1 MTLLSLA
8 SKQIWPQVLAIAH
21 LKPDR
26 VFLLHSEEAGES
38 KDPAQ
43 RLKRFFDDAE
53 PSLLPQGATRLESI
67 PHDDFAAIERLLDA
81 LPSKQQLILGDCVL
95 NFTGGNK
102 LMATAAFRWAA
113 KRGVRAL
120 YLERG
125 NQITWFE
132 PRDGDM
138 KTRSERLDASAT
150 NKLDAAALL
159 SCQFGDEVLQ
169 SSGERLNLN
178 QKGQNAA
185 SQDLAAK
192 LQGETRLDRNA
203 FDFRRWLTIE
213 DPSPRESNEGNNL
226 EYGTACA
233 LLKTGLSAVR
243 RGVELSTLPNSTNT
257 EAELD
262 LVFNW
267 NGRLWVVDCKDRV
280 GGDAKVESLKTLLLG
295 DGCCNRQTEVLL
307 KSIAEDLKDRDI
319 KILREDLLQISE
331 VGGLLG
337 CALAVRSSK
346 PPQQA
351 VEYAAS
357 RHPHVEIL
365 LKSDLVKRLPAILAG
380 RRPRRSAKF

>member
-1 MTLLSLA
+1 MILLSLA
-8 SKQIWPQVLAIAH
+8 SKQIWPHVLSVAH
-21 LKPDR
+21 LKPER
-26 VFLLHSEEAGES
+26 VFLLHSEEASES

-53 PSLLPQGATRLESI
+53 PRLLPQGAARLESI
-67 PHDDFAAIERLLDA
+67 PHDDFAAIERLLDT
-81 LPSKQQLILGDCVL
+81 LPSKQQHSLGDCVL

-113 KRGVRAL
+113 KRSVRAF
-120 YLERG
+120 YLERS

-138 KTRSERLDASAT
+138 ETSSERLDASLT
-150 NKLDAAALL
+150 NKLDSAALL
-159 SCQFGDEVLQ
+159 SCQFGDEVVQ
-169 SSGERLNLN
+169 SSGERLTLN
-178 QKGQNAA
+178 EKGRNAA
-185 SQDLAAK
+185 PQDLAAK

-203 FDFRRWLTIE
+203 FDFRKWLTIE
-213 DPSPRESNEGNNL
+213 DPSPREPNEGDNL

-233 LLKTGLSAVR
+233 LLKAGVPAIR

-295 DGCCNRQTEVLL
+295 DGCCNRQTEVVL
-307 KSIAEDLKDRDI
+307 KSITEDLKDRDI

-351 VEYAAS
+351 IEFAAS
-357 RHPHVEIL
+357 RHPRVEVL
-365 LKSDLVKRLPAILAG
+365 LKADLVKRLPAILAG
-380 RRPRRSAKF
+380 RRPR